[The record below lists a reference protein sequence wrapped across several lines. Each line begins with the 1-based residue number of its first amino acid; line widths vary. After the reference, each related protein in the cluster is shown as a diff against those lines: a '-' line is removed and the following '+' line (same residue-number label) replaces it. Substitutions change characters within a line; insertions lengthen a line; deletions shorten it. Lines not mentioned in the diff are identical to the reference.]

1 MFVDVRLN
9 VIRATSIALKKLL
22 STKSGAAFIASYHA
36 KCQHGTLTELLYP
49 FKCDS
54 KKKV

>member
-1 MFVDVRLN
+1 MFVDVRLS
-9 VIRATSIALKKLL
+9 VIRATSVALKKLL
-22 STKSGAAFIASYHA
+22 STKSGAPFIASYA
-36 KCQHGTLTELLYP
+36 KCQHGTLTELLHP